1 MRPLRRGPQP
11 GSQRGSRVGVAG
23 RIYLTGLVCAALAA
37 VVGISIERAR
47 FGPNDQNEALA
58 RVERSVR
65 TEIDSVASAL
75 NGIASAVAREPALFD
90 TAAADPA
97 GSRPLLD
104 RADRALQG
112 RTAGVFAVT
121 AYRPS
126 GAWPLA
132 WSGVPS
138 EIGVDRIAGPETY
151 FVARG
156 PLGLRLI
163 YIKPVL
169 DPVSGHRVGVIA
181 AERLVSSSRGIR
193 TAAPEEG
200 VLSLPTLVPVTVR
213 PHDPGASVPGFVIQ
227 SPLGQPLLVARV
239 TPEAIQETRARWREN
254 ISAIVLGILALTLI
268 VALPPLL
275 RWRGAFPALNDH
287 LKAMGV
293 ILSLLAAARL
303 LLWLAPTERWTDQVF
318 RLTALGPGL
327 RILLR
332 TPIDFLLTLATI
344 AAVVVL
350 AFDLVER
357 LRRTIRHRL
366 PPPDSRSDWA
376 MFATT
381 QLGAGAAVALLL
393 VGYEVLLG
401 NAISATSV
409 DALHFSLHPLV
420 SARLAFAVG
429 LLMAQAVVFWA
440 GIVFVVL
447 MTLPWRAPRSGGI
460 ALAGFALQALP
471 VLAISIFP
479 RAIGAAPST
488 VPAMPTAFAGLACL
502 ALAWGM
508 VWVRPRYRHASQA
521 LRLFAGALVLLI
533 PAFVLY
539 PSVHHFAD
547 RGLRRL
553 VEEEYARQ
561 AKDQRPELQ
570 AKLRNVLQQ
579 IDALDIPN
587 LAAPAPAQAAAS
599 NIAFEMW
606 ANTNLAL
613 ERLASSLELY
623 DAEGRPAARFT
634 LNLPDYVSTAQRWR
648 EPSCDW
654 EIFEEASLFGSEE
667 RRLFHAGRGI
677 CDANSDTPTGGSIVV
692 TVMLDY
698 ETLPFITVRN
708 PYNELIRPA
717 DSLPP
722 EGSAGRTVQFVV
734 YGWGR
739 GSLYSSSA
747 RAFPLDD
754 TLLGLIAQSRRPFWT
769 TMSDGEREYST
780 YIQNDRVGIYVIGFP
795 VVTRVDH
802 LINLAEL
809 ATLIG
814 LTYVVLLA
822 LAWSVSALGGTTA
835 ASGRALLREVR
846 ASFYRKLFLAFLAA
860 SVLPVMVLALATRTF
875 FELQLESSVQSDAVR
890 TAAVAQRVIE
900 EYVALQELDAGGS
913 QPSDDIMVWLSRAID
928 QDVNIYRGPMLRA
941 TSERDLFDSGL
952 LPERTPSHVYRAIEI
967 ERLSSHVGQEVIG
980 SVPHVL
986 AAAPVRLE
994 EGRAILT
1001 VPLALRQQEVDRQID
1016 TLDRRVLLAAVLF
1029 ALLGAAIGYSMAER
1043 IGDPVNRLTR
1053 ATRRIARGDFSARVA
1068 ETSSDELRRLVA
1080 DFNRMAADLERQRNE
1095 LQRTHRLEAWAEMAR
1110 QVAHEIKN
1118 PLTPIQLSSEH
1129 LMRVNKDKGEPLTP
1143 VLEECVTSIL
1153 SQVKLLRQISAEFS
1167 SFASR
1172 PTPHPAP
1179 TSLAELIPPV
1189 VEPYI
1194 AGLAGHVRIDVD
1206 VPASLP
1212 LVVVDRLLLA
1222 RAITN
1227 MMENALHAMPGG
1239 GTLTIKAAA
1248 GPALSEVDGPSTVR
1262 LSVADTGSG
1271 MDPEALRRIFE
1282 PYFSTKAT
1290 GTGLGLT
1297 IAKRNV
1303 ELHGGRIQ
1311 AESTLGKGTT
1321 VTIELPV
1328 GEGSIDNRQTPNE

>member
-1 MRPLRRGPQP
+1 VSTSGVARPLR
-11 GSQRGSRVGVAG
+11 

-37 VVGISIERAR
+37 IAGISLERAR
-47 FGPNDQNEALA
+47 FGPNDQNEARA

-65 TEIDSVASAL
+65 AEIDAVAAAL
-75 NGIASAVAREPALFD
+75 DDIASSVAREPALFD

-97 GSRPLLD
+97 GARPLLD
-104 RADRALQG
+104 RADQALHG
-112 RTAGVFAVT
+112 REAGVFAVT

-138 EIGVDRIAGPETY
+138 EIGVERIAGPETF

-163 YIKPVL
+163 YIRPVL
-169 DPVSGHRVGVIA
+169 DPVSGNRVGVIA

-213 PHDPGASVPGFVIQ
+213 PHDPHASAAGFIVQ

-239 TPEAIQETRARWREN
+239 TTQAIQDTRQRWREN
-254 ISAIVLGILALTLI
+254 ISAIVLGMLALTVI
-268 VALPPLL
+268 VALPPLA
-275 RWRGAFPALNDH
+275 RWRHAFPRLTDH
-287 LKAMGV
+287 LKAIGV
-293 ILSLLAAARL
+293 ILALLAAARL
-303 LLWLAPTERWTDQVF
+303 LLWFAPTARWTDQVF
-318 RLTALGPGL
+318 RPTALGPAL
-327 RILLR
+327 RTLLR
-332 TPIDFLLTLATI
+332 TPIDFLLTMATI
-344 AAVVVL
+344 AALVVL

-366 PPPDSRSDWA
+366 PPPQTRHDWIV
-376 MFATT
+376 FATT
-381 QLGAGAAVALLL
+381 QLGAGAAVAFLL

-420 SARLAFAVG
+420 SARLAFALG
-429 LLMAQAVVFWA
+429 LLFAQAVVFWA
-440 GIVFVVL
+440 GIVIVV
-447 MTLPWRAPRSGGI
+447 MTTLAWRAPRGGGI
-460 ALAGFALQALP
+460 ALAAFALQALP

-508 VWVRPRYRHASQA
+508 AWVRPRYRHASQA

-533 PAFVLY
+533 PAYVLY

-553 VEEEYARQ
+553 IEEEYARQ

-570 AKLRNVLQQ
+570 GKLRNVLQQ
-579 IDALDIPN
+579 IDALDIPD
-587 LAAPAPAQAAAS
+587 LSAPARPQAAAS
-599 NIAFEMW
+599 NVAFEMW
-606 ANTNLAL
+606 ANTDLAT
-613 ERLASSLELY
+613 ERLASSLALY
-623 DAEGRPAARFT
+623 DATGKLAATFA
-634 LNLPDYVSTAQRWR
+634 LNLPDYVSTVWR

-692 TVMLDY
+692 NVMLDY
-698 ETLPFITVRN
+698 ETLPFITPRN

-717 DSLPP
+717 EAVPP
-722 EGSAGRTVQFVV
+722 EGSAGRSVQFVV

-739 GSLYSSSA
+739 GSLYSSSP

-754 TLLGLIAQSRRPFWT
+754 TLLGVIAQSRQPFWT
-769 TMSDGEREYST
+769 TMSDGERDYST
-780 YIQNDRVGIYVIGFP
+780 YIQNDRVGIYVIGYP
-795 VVTRVDH
+795 VMTRLDH

-809 ATLIG
+809 TTLVG
-814 LTYVVLLA
+814 LTYVLLLA
-822 LAWSVSALGGTTA
+822 LSWLISALGGTTA

-890 TAAVAQRVIE
+890 VAAVAQRVIE
-900 EYVALQELDAGGS
+900 EYVALQERDAGPS
-913 QPSDDIMVWLSRAID
+913 PSDDIMVWLSRAID
-928 QDVNIYRGPMLRA
+928 QDVNIYRGPTLRA

-952 LPERTPSHVYRAIEI
+952 LPERTPGHVYRAIEI

-980 SVPHVL
+980 AVPHVL

-1029 ALLGAAIGYSMAER
+1029 ALLGAAIGYYMAER

-1080 DFNRMAADLERQRNE
+1080 DFNQMAADLERQRNE

-1194 AGLAGHVRIDVD
+1194 TGLAGRVRIDVD

-1212 LVVVDRLLLA
+1212 MVLVDRVLLA

-1239 GTLTIKAAA
+1239 GTLTIKAEAA
-1248 GPALSEVDGPSTVR
+1248 PSKMR

-1271 MDPEALRRIFE
+1271 MDPEALQRIFE

-1303 ELHGGRIQ
+1303 ELHGGQIRV
-1311 AESTLGKGTT
+1311 ESSPGRGTT

-1328 GEGSIDNRQTPNE
+1328 RGNGNKRGKTQEE

>member
-1 MRPLRRGPQP
+1 MSTIAIARALR
-11 GSQRGSRVGVAG
+11 

-37 VVGISIERAR
+37 VIGISLERAR
-47 FGPNDQNEALA
+47 FGPSDENEALA
-58 RVERSVR
+58 RVERSAR
-65 TEIDSVASAL
+65 GEIDAVTSAL
-75 NGIASAVAREPALFD
+75 SEIAASLAREPALFD

-97 GSRPLLD
+97 GARPLLD
-104 RADRALQG
+104 RADQALQG

-126 GAWPLA
+126 GTPLA

-138 EIGVDRIAGPETY
+138 EITTERTAGPESF

-193 TAAPEEG
+193 TAAPAEG
-200 VLSLPTLVPVTVR
+200 PLSLPTLVPVTVR
-213 PHDPGASVPGFVIQ
+213 PYDGAPNTPGFVIH
-227 SPLGQPLLVARV
+227 SPLGQPLLIARV
-239 TPEAIQETRARWREN
+239 TPEAIRDTRARWRGT
-254 ISAIVLGILALTLI
+254 ISAVVLGILALT
-268 VALPPLL
+268 VMMAMPALL
-275 RWRGAFPALNDH
+275 RWRQSFPQLETH

-293 ILSLLAAARL
+293 IVALLVGARL
-303 LLWLAPTERWTDQVF
+303 LLWLAPTARWTDQVF
-318 RLTALGPGL
+318 RTTALGPGL
-327 RILLR
+327 RTLLR
-332 TPIDFLLTLATI
+332 TPVDCLLTMATF
-344 AAVVVL
+344 AAMVAL
-350 AFDLVER
+350 AFDLVDR
-357 LRRTIRHRL
+357 LRRTVRHRL
-366 PPPDSRSDWA
+366 PPPDHRRDWT
-376 MFATT
+376 MFAVT

-409 DALHFSLHPLV
+409 DALHFSLHPLA

-429 LLMAQAVVFWA
+429 LLLAESVVFWA
-440 GIVFVVL
+440 GIVIVVL
-447 MTLPWRAPRSGGI
+447 MTMPWRVPRSGGI
-460 ALAGFALQALP
+460 ALAAFSLQALP
-471 VLAISIFP
+471 VLIISIFP
-479 RAIGAAPST
+479 RVIGAAPST
-488 VPAMPTAFAGLACL
+488 VPATPTAFAGLACL

-508 VWVRPRYRHASQA
+508 VWARPRYRHASQA
-521 LRLFAGALVLLI
+521 LRLFAGALVLLV

-553 VEEEYARQ
+553 IEEEYARQ
-561 AKDQRPELQ
+561 AKDQRPELL
-570 AKLRNVLQQ
+570 AKLRTVLQQ
-579 IDALDIPN
+579 IDTLDIPDVV
-587 LAAPAPAQAAAS
+587 APPRALSTAPKP
-599 NIAFEMW
+599 AFEMW
-606 ANTNLAL
+606 ANTNLAT
-613 ERLASSLELY
+613 ERLSSSLELY
-623 DAEGRPAARFT
+623 TSDGAFVDRFA
-634 LNLPDYVSTAQRWR
+634 LNLPDYVSAATRWR

-677 CDANSDTPTGGSIVV
+677 CEGNSEVPNGGSIVV
-692 TVMLDY
+692 NVMLDY
-698 ETLPFITVRN
+698 EALPFITVRN
-708 PYNELIRPA
+708 PYNELIRPV
-717 DSLPP
+717 DTLPP
-722 EGSAGRTVQFVV
+722 EGAAGRSVQFVV

-739 GSLYSSSA
+739 GSLYSSNA

-754 TLLGLIAQSRRPFWT
+754 QLLGLIAQSRRPFWT
-769 TMSDGEREYST
+769 TMNDGERAYST

-795 VVTRVDH
+795 VVTRLDH

-809 ATLIG
+809 TTLVG
-814 LTYVVLLA
+814 LTYAVLLT
-822 LAWSVSALGGTTA
+822 LAWVIAALGGATA
-835 ASGRALLREVR
+835 SSGRALLREVR
-846 ASFYRKLFLAFLAA
+846 ASFYRKLFLAFLFA

-890 TAAVAQRVIE
+890 VAAVAQRVIE
-900 EYVALQELDAGGS
+900 QYVALQERQAG
-913 QPSDDIMVWLSRAID
+913 PSPNDDIMVWLKGAID
-928 QDVNIYRGPMLRA
+928 QDVNIYQGPSLQA

-952 LPERTPSHVYRAIEI
+952 LPERTPGHVYRAIDI
-967 ERLSSHVGQEVIG
+967 DRLSSHVGQEVIG
-980 SVPHVL
+980 SVPHML

-994 EGRAILT
+994 QGRAILT

-1029 ALLGAAIGYSMAER
+1029 ALLGAAIGYYMAER

-1080 DFNRMAADLERQRNE
+1080 DFNQMAADLERQRNE

-1179 TSLAELIPPV
+1179 TSLAELVPTV

-1194 AGLAGHVRIDVD
+1194 TGLAGRVAIDVD

-1212 LVVVDRLLLA
+1212 IVVVDRVLLA
-1222 RAITN
+1222 RALTN
-1227 MMENALHAMPGG
+1227 MIENALHAMPGG
-1239 GTLTIKAAA
+1239 GTLTIRGQA
-1248 GPALSEVDGPSTVR
+1248 GPKTVR
-1262 LSVADTGSG
+1262 LSVADTGTG
-1271 MDPEALRRIFE
+1271 MDPDALRRIFE

-1303 ELHGGRIQ
+1303 ELNGGQIHVQ
-1311 AESTLGKGTT
+1311 SSPGKGTT

-1328 GEGSIDNRQTPNE
+1328 GQP

>member
-1 MRPLRRGPQP
+1 MGAE
-11 GSQRGSRVGVAG
+11 RGSRVGVAG
-23 RIYLTGLVCAALAA
+23 RIYLSGLLCAALAA
-37 VVGISIERAR
+37 IAGISIERAR
-47 FGPNDQNEALA
+47 FGSDDPADARA
-58 RVERSVR
+58 RVERSAAA
-65 TEIDSVASAL
+65 EIQAVAAALNDIALSVA
-75 NGIASAVAREPALFD
+75 RQPALFD
-90 TAAADPA
+90 AAAVDPA
-97 GSRPLLD
+97 GARPLFD
-104 RADRALQG
+104 RADQALVG

-126 GAWPLA
+126 GTPLA

-138 EIGVDRIAGPETY
+138 ELEPHRIAGPETY
-151 FVARG
+151 FVAHG

-163 YIKPVL
+163 YIRPVL
-169 DPVSGHRVGVIA
+169 DPVTGHRMGVIA
-181 AERLVSSSRGIR
+181 AERLVSAARGIR

-200 VLSLPTLVPVTVR
+200 VLSLPTLAPVAVR
-213 PHDPGASVPGFVIQ
+213 PHDPRASASGFVIQ

-239 TPEAIQETRARWREN
+239 TAEAIEDTRARWRGN
-254 ISAIVLGILALTLI
+254 ISAIVLGILSLTLI
-268 VALPPLL
+268 VSLPPLL
-275 RWRGAFPALNDH
+275 RQRETFPKLKDH
-287 LKAMGV
+287 LKAIGV
-293 ILSLLAAARL
+293 ILAILAAVRL
-303 LLWLAPTERWTDQVF
+303 MLWFAPTGRWTDQVF
-318 RLTALGPGL
+318 RLTTLGPGL
-327 RILLR
+327 RTLLR
-332 TPIDFLLTLATI
+332 TPVDFLLTMATI

-357 LRRTIRHRL
+357 LRRRVRHRR
-366 PPPDSRSDWA
+366 PPPDTRTEWA
-376 MFATT
+376 VFGIT
-381 QLGAGAAVALLL
+381 QLGAGTAVALLL

-420 SARLAFAVG
+420 SARLAFALG
-429 LLMAQAVVFWA
+429 LLFAQAVVFWS
-440 GIVFVVL
+440 GIVIVVL
-447 MTLPWRAPRSGGI
+447 MTLPWRAPRNGGV

-471 VLAISIFP
+471 VLAISLFP

-508 VWVRPRYRHASQA
+508 NWVRPRYRHASQA

-533 PAFVLY
+533 PAYVLY

-553 VEEEYARQ
+553 IEEEYARQ

-570 AKLRNVLQQ
+570 AKLRTVLQQ
-579 IDALDIPN
+579 IDALEIPD
-587 LAAPAPAQAAAS
+587 LSAPTAAQREPS
-599 NIAFEMW
+599 SIAFEMW
-606 ANTNLAL
+606 ANTNLAT

-623 DAEGRPAARFT
+623 DAQGRLGGRRFA
-634 LNLPDYVSTAQRWR
+634 LNLPDYVSTEQTWQ

-677 CDANSDTPTGGSIVV
+677 CEPGSDTPTGGSIVV
-692 TVMLDY
+692 NVMLDY
-698 ETLPFITVRN
+698 ETLPFITARN

-722 EGSAGRTVQFVV
+722 EGSAGRSVQFVV

-739 GSLYSSSA
+739 GSVYSSNT

-754 TLLGLIAQSRRPFWT
+754 TLLDVIAQSRRPFWT
-769 TMSDGEREYST
+769 TMDDGERRYSA
-780 YIQNDRVGIYVIGFP
+780 YIQNDRVGIYVIGYP
-795 VVTRVDH
+795 VVTRLDH

-809 ATLIG
+809 ATLVG
-814 LTYVVLLA
+814 LTYVLVLA

-860 SVLPVMVLALATRTF
+860 AVLPVMVLALATRTF

-890 TAAVAQRVIE
+890 VAAVAQRVIE
-900 EYVALQELDAGGS
+900 EYVALQERSATAS
-913 QPSDDIMVWLSRAID
+913 PSDDIMVWLSRAID
-928 QDVNIYRGPMLRA
+928 QDVNIYEGATLLA
-941 TSERDLFDSGL
+941 TSERDLFDSGV
-952 LPERTPSHVYRAIEI
+952 LPERTPGHVYRAIVI
-967 ERLSSHVGQEVIG
+967 ERLPSHVGQEVIG
-980 SVPHVL
+980 AVPHVL

-1080 DFNRMAADLERQRNE
+1080 DFNHMAGDLERQRNE

-1129 LMRVNKDKGEPLTP
+1129 LMRVHKDKGAPLSP

-1179 TSLAELIPPV
+1179 TSLAELVPGV

-1194 AGLAGHVRIDVD
+1194 TGLTGRVRIDVE

-1212 LVVVDRLLLA
+1212 MVVVDRALLA

-1239 GTLTIKAAA
+1239 GTLTIKADA
-1248 GPALSEVDGPSTVR
+1248 GRVLSDGDVRSTVR

-1303 ELHGGRIQ
+1303 ELHGGKIYV
-1311 AESTLGKGTT
+1311 ASSLGKGTT
-1321 VTIELPV
+1321 VTIELPID
-1328 GEGSIDNRQTPNE
+1328 EGSNENRKTQNE

>member
-1 MRPLRRGPQP
+1 M
-11 GSQRGSRVGVAG
+11 SES
-23 RIYLTGLVCAALAA
+23 
-37 VVGISIERAR
+37 EM
-47 FGPNDQNEALA
+47 ND
-58 RVERSVR
+58 
-65 TEIDSVASAL
+65 
-75 NGIASAVAREPALFD
+75 AVAPD
-90 TAAADPA
+90 PQTDPAAAEAELLIGDLDTLQ
-97 GSRPLLD
+97 SERDDLLD
-104 RADRALQG
+104 TTRRLQAD
-112 RTAGVFAVT
+112 FEN
-121 AYRPS
+121 YRKR
-126 GAWPLA
+126 
-132 WSGVPS
+132 V
-138 EIGVDRIAGPETY
+138 
-151 FVARG
+151 
-156 PLGLRLI
+156 LR
-163 YIKPVL
+163 
-169 DPVSGHRVGVIA
+169 
-181 AERLVSSSRGIR
+181 E
-193 TAAPEEG
+193 
-200 VLSLPTLVPVTVR
+200 
-213 PHDPGASVPGFVIQ
+213 Q
-227 SPLGQPLLVARV
+227 
-239 TPEAIQETRARWREN
+239 TRARWRGN
-254 ISAIVLGILALTLI
+254 ISAVVLGILALTLI

-275 RWRGAFPALNDH
+275 RWREAFPKLSDH
-287 LKAMGV
+287 LKAIGV
-293 ILSLLAAARL
+293 ILALLAAARL
-303 LLWLAPTERWTDQVF
+303 LLWFAPTGRWTDQVF
-318 RLTALGPGL
+318 RLTALGPAL
-327 RILLR
+327 RALLR
-332 TPIDFLLTLATI
+332 TPIDFLLTMATI

-357 LRRTIRHRL
+357 MRRTIRHRF
-366 PPPDSRSDWA
+366 PPPETRSDWVI
-376 MFATT
+376 FAIT
-381 QLGAGAAVALLL
+381 QLVAGGVVALLL
-393 VGYEVLLG
+393 VSYEELLG

-420 SARLAFAVG
+420 SARLAFALG
-429 LLMAQAVVFWA
+429 LLFAQAVVFWS
-440 GIVFVVL
+440 GVLIVTT
-447 MTLPWRAPRSGGI
+447 MTLPWRAPRSGGV
-460 ALAGFALQALP
+460 ALGASVLQALP

-479 RAIGAAPST
+479 RVIGAAPST
-488 VPAMPTAFAGLACL
+488 VPAIPTAFAGLACL

-521 LRLFAGALVLLI
+521 LRVFAGALVLLI
-533 PAFVLY
+533 PAYVLY

-553 VEEEYARQ
+553 IEEEYARQ

-570 AKLRNVLQQ
+570 AKLRSVLQQ

-587 LAAPAPAQAAAS
+587 LSAPARTQPTSS

-606 ANTNLAL
+606 ANTNLAT
-613 ERLASSLELY
+613 ERLASSLEVY
-623 DAEGRPAARFT
+623 DAQGRPVARFA

-692 TVMLDY
+692 NVMLDY
-698 ETLPFITVRN
+698 ETLPFITARN

-722 EGSAGRTVQFVV
+722 EGSAGRSVQFVA

-739 GSLYSSSA
+739 GSHYSSST

-754 TLLGLIAQSRRPFWT
+754 TLLGVIAQSRRPFWT
-769 TMSDGEREYST
+769 TMSDGERDYST
-780 YIQNDRVGIYVIGFP
+780 YIQNDRAGIYVIGFP
-795 VVTRVDH
+795 VVTRLDH

-809 ATLIG
+809 TTLVG
-814 LTYVVLLA
+814 LTYVLFLA
-822 LAWSVSALGGTTA
+822 LSWSVSALGGTTA

-860 SVLPVMVLALATRTF
+860 SVLPVMVLAVATRTF

-890 TAAVAQRVIE
+890 VAAVAQRVIE
-900 EYVALQELDAGGS
+900 EYVALQERDAAAA
-913 QPSDDIMVWLSRAID
+913 PSDDIMVWLSSAID
-928 QDVNIYRGPMLRA
+928 QDVNIYRGPTLLA

-952 LPERTPSHVYRAIEI
+952 LPERTPGHVYRAIEI
-967 ERLSSHVGQEVIG
+967 DRLSSHVGQEVIG
-980 SVPHVL
+980 AVPHML

-1129 LMRVNKDKGEPLTP
+1129 LVRVNKDKGEPLSP

-1179 TSLAELIPPV
+1179 TSLAELIPSV

-1194 AGLAGHVRIDVD
+1194 TGLTGRVKIDVD
-1206 VPASLP
+1206 VPVSLP
-1212 LVVVDRLLLA
+1212 MVLVDRVLLA

-1239 GTLTIKAAA
+1239 GTLTIRAAA
-1248 GPALSEVDGPSTVR
+1248 GPLTIR

-1303 ELHGGRIQ
+1303 ELHGGQIHV
-1311 AESTLGKGTT
+1311 ESSPGKGTT
-1321 VTIELPV
+1321 VTIELPIG
-1328 GEGSIDNRQTPNE
+1328 GERGEARKPQNQ

>member
-1 MRPLRRGPQP
+1 VSTPVVVRPLRR
-11 GSQRGSRVGVAG
+11 
-23 RIYLTGLVCAALAA
+23 IYLGGLLCAALAA
-37 VVGISIERAR
+37 VAGISIERAR
-47 FGPNDQNEALA
+47 FGPNDANEALA
-58 RVERSVR
+58 RVERSAA
-65 TEIDSVASAL
+65 TEINGVTAALNDIASSVARA
-75 NGIASAVAREPALFD
+75 PALFD

-97 GSRPLLD
+97 GARDLLD
-104 RADRALQG
+104 RADQALVG

-126 GAWPLA
+126 GTPLA

-138 EIGVDRIAGPETY
+138 EIDDQRIAGSETY

-163 YIKPVL
+163 YVKPVL
-169 DPVSGHRVGVIA
+169 DPVSGHRIGVVT
-181 AERLVSSSRGIR
+181 AERLVSSSPRIR

-213 PHDPGASVPGFVIQ
+213 PHDPRDREPGFIIQ
-227 SPLGQPLLVARV
+227 SPLGQPLLFARV
-239 TPEAIQETRARWREN
+239 TPEEIQDTRERWRAN
-254 ISAIVLGILALTLI
+254 ITAVVLAILALTLI
-268 VALPPLL
+268 VSLPPLL
-275 RWRGAFPALNDH
+275 RWREAYPKLKDH
-287 LKAMGV
+287 LKLVGIILAM
-293 ILSLLAAARL
+293 LAVARL
-303 LLWLAPTERWTDQVF
+303 LLWFAPTARWTDQVF
-318 RLTALGPGL
+318 RLTTLGPGL
-327 RILLR
+327 RTLLR
-332 TPIDFLLTLATI
+332 TPIDFLLTMATI

-350 AFDLVER
+350 TFDLVER
-357 LRRTIRHRL
+357 LRHTMRHRL
-366 PPPDSRSDWA
+366 PPPDTRSEWSV
-376 MFATT
+376 FAAS
-381 QLGAGAAVALLL
+381 QLGAGAAVSLLL

-420 SARLAFAVG
+420 SARLAFALG
-429 LLMAQAVVFWA
+429 LLLAQAVVFWA
-440 GIVFVVL
+440 GVAIVVL
-447 MTLPWRAPRSGGI
+447 MTQPWRVSRNGGV

-488 VPAMPTAFAGLACL
+488 VPPLPTAFAGLACL

-508 VWVRPRYRHASQA
+508 LWVRPRYRHASQA

-533 PAFVLY
+533 PAYVLY

-553 VEEEYARQ
+553 IEEEYARQ

-579 IDALDIPN
+579 IDAIEIPN
-587 LAAPAPAQAAAS
+587 LSSPSLAREEPS
-599 NIAFEMW
+599 RIAFETW
-606 ANTNLAL
+606 RKTNLAT

-623 DAEGRPAARFT
+623 DAKGQLGGRRFA
-634 LNLPDYVSTAQRWR
+634 LNLPDYVSTAQTWR

-677 CDANSDTPTGGSIVV
+677 CEPGSDTPTGGSIVV
-692 TVMLDY
+692 NVMLDY
-698 ETLPFITVRN
+698 ETLPFITARN

-717 DSLPP
+717 DSLPT
-722 EGSAGRTVQFVV
+722 EGSAGRSVQFVV

-739 GSLYSSSA
+739 GSLFSSNN

-754 TLLGLIAQSRRPFWT
+754 TLLGVIAQSRRPFWT
-769 TMSDGEREYST
+769 TMNDGEREYST
-780 YIQNDRVGIYVIGFP
+780 YIQNDRVGIYAIGFP
-795 VVTRVDH
+795 VVTRLDH

-809 ATLIG
+809 ATLVG
-814 LTYVVLLA
+814 LTYVALLA
-822 LAWSVSALGGTTA
+822 LAWSVSGLGGTTA
-835 ASGRALLREVR
+835 TSGRALLREVR

-890 TAAVAQRVIE
+890 VAAVAQRVIE
-900 EYVALQELDAGGS
+900 EYVALQEREANGS
-913 QPSDDIMVWLSRAID
+913 PSDDIMVWLSRAID
-928 QDVNIYRGPMLRA
+928 QDVNIYRGPTLLA
-941 TSERDLFDSGL
+941 TSERDLFDSGV
-952 LPERTPSHVYRAIEI
+952 LPERTPGHVYRAIEI

-994 EGRAILT
+994 DGRAILT

-1029 ALLGAAIGYSMAER
+1029 ALMGAAIGYSMAER

-1068 ETSSDELRRLVA
+1068 ETSSDELRKLVA
-1080 DFNRMAADLERQRNE
+1080 DFNHMAADLERQRNE

-1129 LMRVNKDKGEPLTP
+1129 LMRVHKDKGAPLSP

-1179 TSLAELIPPV
+1179 TSLAELIPTV

-1194 AGLAGHVRIDVD
+1194 TGLAGRVRIDVD
-1206 VPASLP
+1206 VPAALP
-1212 LVVVDRLLLA
+1212 LVVVDRTLLA

-1239 GTLTIKAAA
+1239 GTLTIKADAA
-1248 GPALSEVDGPSTVR
+1248 DSIMR

-1303 ELHGGRIQ
+1303 ELHGGRIRVD
-1311 AESTLGKGTT
+1311 SSLGKGTT

-1328 GEGSIDNRQTPNE
+1328 GDDRNEERKT

>member
-1 MRPLRRGPQP
+1 MSRVPVSRPLRR
-11 GSQRGSRVGVAG
+11 
-23 RIYLTGLVCAALAA
+23 IYLIGLVCAAIAA
-37 VVGISIERAR
+37 ATGIALERNR
-47 FGPNDQNEALA
+47 FGPNQNEALV

-65 TEIDSVASAL
+65 AEIDTVASAL
-75 NGIASAVAREPALFD
+75 NDIATSVAREPAHFD
-90 TAAADPA
+90 TAAVDPA
-97 GSRPLLD
+97 GARPLLD
-104 RADRALQG
+104 RADQALQG

-126 GAWPLA
+126 GAWPLV

-138 EIGVDRIAGPETY
+138 EIGVERIGGPEAF

-181 AERLVSSSRGIR
+181 AERLLSSSRGIR
-193 TAAPEEG
+193 TVAPEEG
-200 VLSLPTLVPVTVR
+200 LLSLPTLVPATVR
-213 PHDPGASVPGFVIQ
+213 PYDPQGNAPGFVIQ

-239 TPEAIQETRARWREN
+239 TPAAIDQTRARWRGN

-268 VALPPLL
+268 VAMPPLL
-275 RWRGAFPALNDH
+275 RWRESFLKLTDH
-287 LKAMGV
+287 LKAVGV
-293 ILSLLAAARL
+293 ILAMLAAARL
-303 LLWLAPTERWTDQVF
+303 LLWFAPTERWTDQVF
-318 RLTALGPGL
+318 RTAALGPGL
-327 RILLR
+327 RTLLR
-332 TPIDFLLTLATI
+332 TPMDFLLTLAVI
-344 AAVVVL
+344 ATVIVL
-350 AFDLVER
+350 TFDLVER

-366 PPPDSRSDWA
+366 PPPDGRHDWTL
-376 MFATT
+376 FAAAHV
-381 QLGAGAAVALLL
+381 GAGAAVALLL

-429 LLMAQAVVFWA
+429 LLLAQAVVFWS
-440 GIVFVVL
+440 GIVIVTL
-447 MTLPWRAPRSGGI
+447 MTLPWRVPRSGGV
-460 ALAGFALQALP
+460 ALAGFALQAAP

-479 RAIGAAPST
+479 RVIGAAPST

-508 VWVRPRYRHASQA
+508 VWARPLYRHASQA
-521 LRLFAGALVLLI
+521 LRLFIGALVLLI

-553 VEEEYARQ
+553 IEEEFARQ
-561 AKDQRPELQ
+561 AKNQRPELQ
-570 AKLRNVLQQ
+570 AKLRSVLQQ
-579 IDALDIPN
+579 IDAFDIPN
-587 LAAPAPAQAAAS
+587 LAASRTPGGAA
-599 NIAFEMW
+599 NIAFDMW
-606 ANTNLAL
+606 ANTNLAT

-623 DAEGRPAARFT
+623 DADGKPFPGSRFQ
-634 LNLPDYVSTAQRWR
+634 LNLPNFVSTTEGWR

-677 CDANSDTPTGGSIVV
+677 CEPGSDTPSGGSIVV
-692 TVMLDY
+692 NVMLDY
-698 ETLPFITVRN
+698 ETLPFITARN
-708 PYNELIRPA
+708 PYNELIRPG

-722 EGSAGRTVQFVV
+722 EGSAGRSVQFAV

-739 GSLYSSSA
+739 GSLYSSNA

-754 TLLGLIAQSRRPFWT
+754 SLLHLIAQSRRPFWT
-769 TMSDGEREYST
+769 TMSDGERQYST

-795 VVTRVDH
+795 VVTRTDH

-809 ATLIG
+809 ATLVG

-875 FELQLESSVQSDAVR
+875 FELQLESSVQSDAIR
-890 TAAVAQRVIE
+890 IAAVAQRVIE
-900 EYVALQELDAGGS
+900 EYVALQERDTGTS

-928 QDVNIYRGPMLRA
+928 QDVNIYQGPTLRA
-941 TSERDLFDSGL
+941 TSERDLFDSRV
-952 LPERTPSHVYRAIEI
+952 LPERTPGHVYRAIEI
-967 ERLSSHVGQEVIG
+967 DRLSSHVGQEIIG

-1001 VPLALRQQEVDRQID
+1001 VPLALRQQEVDREID

-1179 TSLAELIPPV
+1179 ASLAELIPSV

-1194 AGLAGHVRIDVD
+1194 TGLAGRVAIEVA

-1212 LVVVDRLLLA
+1212 VVVIDRVLLA
-1222 RAITN
+1222 RALTN
-1227 MMENALHAMPGG
+1227 MIENALHAMPGG
-1239 GTLTIKAAA
+1239 GTLTIRAHQA
-1248 GPALSEVDGPSTVR
+1248 GPATIR
-1262 LSVADTGSG
+1262 LSVADTGTG
-1271 MDPEALRRIFE
+1271 MDAEALRRIFE

-1303 ELHGGRIQ
+1303 ELNGGQIYVQ
-1311 AESTLGKGTT
+1311 SAPGKGTT

-1328 GEGSIDNRQTPNE
+1328 GEGSNEKGEPKNE

>member
-1 MRPLRRGPQP
+1 VTSDAASLR
-11 GSQRGSRVGVAG
+11 
-23 RIYLTGLVCAALAA
+23 RIYLTGLVCAVVAA
-37 VVGISIERAR
+37 MAGIAIERAR
-47 FGPNDQNEALA
+47 FGPSDEEARA

-65 TEIDSVASAL
+65 TEIDSVARAL
-75 NGIASAVAREPALFD
+75 NDIATTVAREPALFD

-97 GSRPLLD
+97 GARPLLD
-104 RADRALQG
+104 RADLALRS

-126 GAWPLA
+126 GAYPLA

-138 EIGVDRIAGPETY
+138 EIDIDRIGGPETY

-156 PLGLRLI
+156 PLGLRVI
-163 YIKPVL
+163 YIKPVP
-169 DPVSGHRVGVIA
+169 DPVTGHRVGVIA
-181 AERLVSSSRGIR
+181 AERLVSSSHGVR
-193 TAAPEEG
+193 TAASDEG

-213 PHDPGASVPGFVIQ
+213 PYDGTAPAGGFVIQ
-227 SPLGQPLLVARV
+227 SLLGQPLLVA
-239 TPEAIQETRARWREN
+239 TATTEAIRSTRTRWRAN
-254 ISAIVLGILALTLI
+254 ISAVVLAVLALTLL
-268 VALPPLL
+268 VSLPPLL
-275 RWRGAFPALNDH
+275 RRRESCSRMRTRLEAVGIIIAL
-287 LKAMGV
+287 LV
-293 ILSLLAAARL
+293 AARL
-303 LLWLAPTERWTDQVF
+303 LLWFAPTAWWTDQIF
-318 RLTALGPGL
+318 HTAALGPGL
-327 RILLR
+327 RVLLR
-332 TPIDFLLTLATI
+332 TPVDFLLTISVI
-344 AAVVVL
+344 AAMVAL
-350 AFDLVER
+350 AFDIVER
-357 LRRTIRHRL
+357 LRHTIRRRL
-366 PPPDSRSDWA
+366 APPESRREWA
-376 MFATT
+376 HFAGT
-381 QLGAGAAVALLL
+381 QLAAGCVVALLL

-401 NAISATSV
+401 NAIPATSV
-409 DALHFSLHPLV
+409 DALHFSLHPLIL
-420 SARLAFAVG
+420 ARLAFAIG
-429 LLMAQAVVFWA
+429 LVLAQATVFWTA
-440 GIVFVVL
+440 VLVVVL
-447 MTLPWRAPRSGGI
+447 LTLAWRISRGGGI

-471 VLAISIFP
+471 VLVIAIFP
-479 RAIGAAPST
+479 RIIGAAPST
-488 VPAMPTAFAGLACL
+488 VPALPTAFAGLTSL
-502 ALAWGM
+502 ALAWCM
-508 VWVRPRYRHASQA
+508 LWVRPRYRHASQA
-521 LRLFAGALVLLI
+521 LRLFAGALVLLV

-553 VEEEYARQ
+553 IEEEYARQ
-561 AKDQRPELQ
+561 AIDQRTELQ
-570 AKLRNVLQQ
+570 GKLRVVLQQ
-579 IDALDIPN
+579 IDALDIPVSA
-587 LAAPAPAQAAAS
+587 LARQPQVAAS
-599 NIAFEMW
+599 NVAFELW
-606 ANTNLAL
+606 RQTNLAT

-623 DAEGRPAARFT
+623 NADGRLATRFA
-634 LNLPDYVSTAQRWR
+634 LNLPDYVSTSQRWR

-667 RRLFHAGRGI
+667 RRLLHAGRGI
-677 CDANSDTPTGGSIVV
+677 CESASDEPSGGSIVV
-692 TVMLDY
+692 NVMLDY
-698 ETLPFITVRN
+698 ETLPFITARN

-717 DSLPP
+717 DALPA
-722 EGSAGRTVQFVV
+722 EGSVGRSVQFVV

-739 GSLYSSSA
+739 GALYSSSP
-747 RAFPLDD
+747 RAWPLDE
-754 TLLGLIAQSRRPFWT
+754 TLLGVIAQSRRPFWT

-795 VVTRVDH
+795 VITRIDH

-809 ATLIG
+809 TTLVG
-814 LTYVVLLA
+814 LGYAALLI
-822 LAWSVSALGGTTA
+822 LAWLVAAMGGTTA

-860 SVLPVMVLALATRTF
+860 AVLPVMVLALATRTF
-875 FELQLESSVQSDAVR
+875 FELQLASSVESDAVR
-890 TAAVAQRVIE
+890 VAAVAQRVIE
-900 EYVALQELDAGGS
+900 EYVALQQADAGAS
-913 QPSDDIMVWLSRAID
+913 PSDDIMVWLSSAVA
-928 QDVNIYRGPMLRA
+928 QDVNIYRGPTLIA
-941 TSERDLFDSGL
+941 TSERDLFTSGL
-952 LPERTPSHVYRAIEI
+952 LPERTPGHVYRAIEI
-967 ERLSSHVGQEVIG
+967 DRLSSHVGQEVIG

-986 AAAPVRLE
+986 AATPVRLE

-1029 ALLGAAIGYSMAER
+1029 ALLGAAIGYYMAER

-1053 ATRRIARGDFSARVA
+1053 ATRRIARGDFGARVT

-1080 DFNRMAADLERQRNE
+1080 DFNQMAADLERQRNE

-1129 LMRVNKDKGEPLTP
+1129 LVRVNKDKGEPLTP
-1143 VLEECVTSIL
+1143 VLEECVASIL

-1179 TSLAELIPPV
+1179 TSLAELIPSV

-1194 AGLAGHVRIDVD
+1194 TGLAGRVGVNVD

-1212 LVVVDRLLLA
+1212 TVVVDRVLLA

-1227 MMENALHAMPGG
+1227 MIENALHAMPGS
-1239 GTLTIKAAA
+1239 GTLTIAAAAA
-1248 GPALSEVDGPSTVR
+1248 GSRIR
-1262 LSVADTGSG
+1262 LSVADTGTG
-1271 MDPEALRRIFE
+1271 MDREALRRIFE

-1303 ELHGGRIQ
+1303 ELNGGRIFV
-1311 AESTLGKGTT
+1311 ESALGRGTN

-1328 GEGSIDNRQTPNE
+1328 GEDSNEEGRTKKE

>member
-1 MRPLRRGPQP
+1 
-11 GSQRGSRVGVAG
+11 
-23 RIYLTGLVCAALAA
+23 LTGLVCAALAA
-37 VVGISIERAR
+37 TIGISLERAR
-47 FGPNDQNEALA
+47 FGPNDDNQALA

-65 TEIDSVASAL
+65 GEIDAVTSAL
-75 NGIASAVAREPALFD
+75 KDIAASVAREPALFD

-97 GSRPLLD
+97 GARSLLD
-104 RADRALQG
+104 RADQALQG
-112 RTAGVFAVT
+112 RAAGVFAVT

-126 GAWPLA
+126 GTPLA

-138 EIGVDRIAGPETY
+138 EITVERTAGPEAF

-193 TAAPEEG
+193 TAAPAEG
-200 VLSLPTLVPVTVR
+200 VLSLPTQVPVTVR
-213 PHDPGASVPGFVIQ
+213 PHDSSLDGAQDKESGASAFVVQ
-227 SPLGQPLLVARV
+227 SPLGQPILVARV
-239 TPEAIQETRARWREN
+239 TPEAIRDTRARWRSN
-254 ISAIVLGILALTLI
+254 ISAVVLSILALTI
-268 VALPPLL
+268 VIAMPPLL
-275 RWRGAFPALNDH
+275 RWRHSFPKLDAHLRAIGIIIAL
-287 LKAMGV
+287 LVG
-293 ILSLLAAARL
+293 ARL
-303 LLWLAPTERWTDQVF
+303 LLWFAPTARWTDQVF
-318 RLTALGPGL
+318 RPAALGPGL
-327 RILLR
+327 RLLLR
-332 TPIDFLLTLATI
+332 TPVDFLLTMAT
-344 AAVVVL
+344 AAAMVAL
-350 AFDLVER
+350 AFDLIDR

-366 PPPDSRSDWA
+366 PPPENRHDWSI
-376 MFATT
+376 FAATH
-381 QLGAGAAVALLL
+381 LGAGTAAALVL

-409 DALHFSLHPLV
+409 DALHFSLHPLA
-420 SARLAFAVG
+420 SARLMFALG
-429 LLMAQAVVFWA
+429 LLLSQSVVFWA
-440 GIVFVVL
+440 GLSVVIL
-447 MTLPWRAPRSGGI
+447 MTLQWRTPRTSGV
-460 ALAGFALQALP
+460 AAAGFALQAIP
-471 VLAISIFP
+471 VLIISIFP
-479 RAIGAAPST
+479 RVIGAAPST
-488 VPAMPTAFAGLACL
+488 VPATPTAFAGLACL

-553 VEEEYARQ
+553 IEEEYARQ
-561 AKDQRPELQ
+561 AKDQRSELQ
-570 AKLRNVLQQ
+570 AKLRTVLQQ
-579 IDALDIPN
+579 IDALEIPK
-587 LAAPAPAQAAAS
+587 LSMPVRAQPTAPNP
-599 NIAFEMW
+599 AFEMW
-606 ANTNLAL
+606 AQTNLAT

-623 DAEGRPAARFT
+623 DAQGRLDGRRFA
-634 LNLPDYVSTAQRWR
+634 LNLPEFVSTTQEWR

-654 EIFEEASLFGSEE
+654 EIFEESSLFGSEE
-667 RRLFHAGRGI
+667 RRMFHAGRGI
-677 CDANSDTPTGGSIVV
+677 CDGNADVPTGGSIVV
-692 TVMLDY
+692 NVMLDY

-722 EGSAGRTVQFVV
+722 EGSAGQSVQFVA

-739 GSLYSSSA
+739 GSLYSSSS

-754 TLLGLIAQSRRPFWT
+754 ALLGVIAQSRRPFWT
-769 TMSDGEREYST
+769 TMSDGERAYST
-780 YIQNDRVGIYVIGFP
+780 YIQNDRAGIYVIGFP
-795 VVTRVDH
+795 VVTRLDH

-809 ATLIG
+809 TTLVG
-814 LTYVVLLA
+814 LTYIVLLT
-822 LAWSVSALGGTTA
+822 LAWLVSALGGTTA
-835 ASGRALLREVR
+835 SSGRALLREVR

-890 TAAVAQRVIE
+890 VAAVAQRVIE
-900 EYVALQELDAGGS
+900 EYVALQEREAGPS
-913 QPSDDIMVWLSRAID
+913 PSDDIMVWLSRAID
-928 QDVNIYRGPMLRA
+928 QDVNIYQGPSLQA

-952 LPERTPSHVYRAIEI
+952 LPERTPGHVYRAIEI
-967 ERLSSHVGQEVIG
+967 DRLSSHVGQEVIG
-980 SVPHVL
+980 SVPHML

-994 EGRAILT
+994 QGRAILT
-1001 VPLALRQQEVDRQID
+1001 VPLALRQQEVDHQID

-1029 ALLGAAIGYSMAER
+1029 ALLGAAIGYYMAER
-1043 IGDPVNRLTR
+1043 IGDQVNRLTR
-1053 ATRRIARGDFSARVA
+1053 ATRRIARGDFSARVV

-1080 DFNRMAADLERQRNE
+1080 DFNQMAADLERQRNE

-1179 TSLAELIPPV
+1179 TSLAELIPTV

-1194 AGLAGHVRIDVD
+1194 TGLAGRVTVHVD
-1206 VPASLP
+1206 VPSSLP
-1212 LVVVDRLLLA
+1212 VVIVDRVLLA
-1222 RAITN
+1222 RALTN

-1239 GTLTIKAAA
+1239 GTLTIRGQA
-1248 GPALSEVDGPSTVR
+1248 GPNSVR
-1262 LSVADTGSG
+1262 LSVADTGTG

-1303 ELHGGRIQ
+1303 ELNGGQIHVQ
-1311 AESTLGKGTT
+1311 SSPGKGTT

-1328 GEGSIDNRQTPNE
+1328 GQS

>member
-1 MRPLRRGPQP
+1 VSPPAVARPLR
-11 GSQRGSRVGVAG
+11 

-37 VVGISIERAR
+37 VAGISIERAR
-47 FGPNDQNEALA
+47 FGPNNQNEALA

-65 TEIDSVASAL
+65 AEIDTVASAL
-75 NGIASAVAREPALFD
+75 GDIAATVAREPALFD

-97 GSRPLLD
+97 GARPLLD
-104 RADRALQG
+104 RADQALQG

-126 GAWPLA
+126 GAPLA

-138 EIGVDRIAGPETY
+138 EISGERIAGPETF

-163 YIKPVL
+163 YMKPVL
-169 DPVSGHRVGVIA
+169 DPVSGHRVGIIA

-200 VLSLPTLVPVTVR
+200 VLSLPTLVPVNVR
-213 PHDPGASVPGFVIQ
+213 PYDQRTGATGFVIQ
-227 SPLGQPLLVARV
+227 SPLGQPLLVSRV
-239 TPEAIQETRARWREN
+239 APDAIQETRTRWRGN
-254 ISAIVLGILALTLI
+254 ISAAVLAILALTLI
-268 VALPPLL
+268 VAMPPLL
-275 RWRGAFPALNDH
+275 RWRESFLKLRQHLN
-287 LKAMGV
+287 AIGV
-293 ILSLLAAARL
+293 ILVLLITARL
-303 LLWLAPTERWTDQVF
+303 LVWFAPTSRWTDQVF
-318 RLTALGPGL
+318 RTAALGPGL
-327 RILLR
+327 RTLLR
-332 TPIDFLLTLATI
+332 TPVDFLLTMATLAAI
-344 AAVVVL
+344 VVL

-357 LRRTIRHRL
+357 LRHTMRHRR
-366 PPPDSRSDWA
+366 PPPDSRTDWI
-376 MFATT
+376 MFAAT
-381 QLGAGAAVALLL
+381 QLGAGAAVALVL

-420 SARLAFAVG
+420 SARLAFSLG
-429 LLMAQAVVFWA
+429 LILAEAVVFWA
-440 GIVFVVL
+440 GIVIVVL
-447 MTLPWRAPRSGGI
+447 MTLPWRTPRSGGI
-460 ALAGFALQALP
+460 ALAAFALQAVP
-471 VLAISIFP
+471 VLVISIFP
-479 RAIGAAPST
+479 RIIGAAPST
-488 VPAMPTAFAGLACL
+488 VPALPTAFAGLACL
-502 ALAWGM
+502 TLAWGM
-508 VWVRPRYRHASQA
+508 VWARPRYRHASQA
-521 LRLFAGALVLLI
+521 LRVFIGALMLLI

-553 VEEEYARQ
+553 IEEEYARQ

-570 AKLRNVLQQ
+570 AKLRTVLQQ

-587 LAAPAPAQAAAS
+587 LTAPITTTRTAAS
-599 NIAFEMW
+599 NIAFAMW
-606 ANTNLAL
+606 ARTNLAT
-613 ERLASSLELY
+613 ERIASSLELY
-623 DAEGRPAARFT
+623 NADGRPAARFA
-634 LNLPDYVSTAQRWR
+634 LNLPDYVSTQSWQ

-677 CDANSDTPTGGSIVV
+677 CEGNSDAPTGGSIVV
-692 TVMLDY
+692 NVMLDY
-698 ETLPFITVRN
+698 ETLPFITARN

-717 DSLPP
+717 DTLPP
-722 EGSAGRTVQFVV
+722 EGSVGRSVQFVV

-739 GSLYSSSA
+739 GSLYSSNT

-754 TLLGLIAQSRRPFWT
+754 ALLGIIAQSRRPFWT
-769 TMSDGEREYST
+769 TMSDGERNFST
-780 YIQNDRVGIYVIGFP
+780 YIQNDRVGIYVIGYP
-795 VVTRVDH
+795 VVTRLDH

-809 ATLIG
+809 ATLVG
-814 LTYVVLLA
+814 LTYVMLLT

-890 TAAVAQRVIE
+890 VAAVAQRVIE
-900 EYVALQELDAGGS
+900 EYVALQEREAGPS
-913 QPSDDIMVWLSRAID
+913 PSDDIMVWLSRAID
-928 QDVNIYRGPMLRA
+928 QDVNIYQGAALQA

-952 LPERTPSHVYRAIEI
+952 LPERTPGHVYRAIEI
-967 ERLSSHVGQEVIG
+967 ERLPSHVGQEVIG
-980 SVPHVL
+980 SVPHML

-994 EGRAILT
+994 LGRAILT

-1029 ALLGAAIGYSMAER
+1029 ALLGAAIGYYMAER

-1172 PTPHPAP
+1172 PTPHPTP
-1179 TSLAELIPPV
+1179 TSLADLIPTV

-1194 AGLAGHVRIDVD
+1194 TGLAGRVTINVD

-1212 LVVVDRLLLA
+1212 TVIVDRVLLA

-1227 MMENALHAMPGG
+1227 MMENALHAMPGS
-1239 GTLTIKAAA
+1239 GTLTIKADAT
-1248 GPALSEVDGPSTVR
+1248 PAKVR
-1262 LSVADTGSG
+1262 LSVADTGTG
-1271 MDPEALRRIFE
+1271 MDPEALQRIFE

-1303 ELHGGRIQ
+1303 ELNGGRIHV
-1311 AESTLGKGTT
+1311 ESSPGRGTT
-1321 VTIELPV
+1321 VTIELPAV
-1328 GEGSIDNRQTPNE
+1328 EGRNENRKA

>member
-1 MRPLRRGPQP
+1 MPAVARPLR
-11 GSQRGSRVGVAG
+11 

-37 VVGISIERAR
+37 IAGIAVERAR
-47 FGPNDQNEALA
+47 FGPNNETEALA

-65 TEIDSVASAL
+65 VEIDSLASAL
-75 NGIASAVAREPALFD
+75 NDIASSVAREPSLFD

-97 GSRPLLD
+97 GARPLLD
-104 RADRALQG
+104 RADQALQG

-138 EIGVDRIAGPETY
+138 EIGVERIAGPETF

-169 DPVSGHRVGVIA
+169 DPVTGNRVGVIA
-181 AERLVSSSRGIR
+181 AERLVSSSRGIHS
-193 TAAPEEG
+193 AAPEEG

-213 PHDPGASVPGFVIQ
+213 PHDPSATVPGFVVQ
-227 SPLGQPLLVARV
+227 SPLGQPLLIARV
-239 TPEAIQETRARWREN
+239 TPQAIHDTRARWRGN
-254 ISAIVLGILALTLI
+254 ISAIVLGILALTVI

-275 RWRGAFPALNDH
+275 RWREAFPKLRDH
-287 LKAMGV
+287 LRVIGV
-293 ILSLLAAARL
+293 ILALLAAARL
-303 LLWLAPTERWTDQVF
+303 LLWFAPTALWTDQVF
-318 RLTALGPGL
+318 RPAALGPAL
-327 RILLR
+327 RTLLR
-332 TPIDFLLTLATI
+332 TPVDFLLTMAAI

-357 LRRTIRHRL
+357 LRRTLRHRL
-366 PPPDSRSDWA
+366 PPPESRRDWSI
-376 MFATT
+376 FAIT
-381 QLGAGAAVALLL
+381 QLGAGAGVALLL

-420 SARLAFAVG
+420 SARLAFALG
-429 LLMAQAVVFWA
+429 LLLAQAVVFWS
-440 GIVFVVL
+440 GIVIVIM
-447 MTLPWRAPRSGGI
+447 MTLPWRTPRSGGI
-460 ALAGFALQALP
+460 ALAAFALQTLP

-488 VPAMPTAFAGLACL
+488 VPAVPTAFAGLACL

-533 PAFVLY
+533 PAYVLY

-553 VEEEYARQ
+553 IEEEYARQ

-587 LAAPAPAQAAAS
+587 LAMPARAQASAS
-599 NIAFEMW
+599 NIALEMW
-606 ANTNLAL
+606 ATTSLAT

-623 DAEGRPAARFT
+623 DANGRLAARFA
-634 LNLPDYVSTAQRWR
+634 LNLPDYVSTAQQWR

-677 CDANSDTPTGGSIVV
+677 CEANSDTPTGGSIVV
-692 TVMLDY
+692 NVMLDY
-698 ETLPFITVRN
+698 ETLPFITARN

-722 EGSAGRTVQFVV
+722 EGSAGRSVQFVV

-739 GSLYSSSA
+739 GSLYSSST

-754 TLLGLIAQSRRPFWT
+754 TLLGVIAQSRRPFWT
-769 TMSDGEREYST
+769 TMSDGERDYST
-780 YIQNDRVGIYVIGFP
+780 YILNDRAGIYVIGFP
-795 VVTRVDH
+795 VVTRLDH

-809 ATLIG
+809 TILVG
-814 LTYVVLLA
+814 LTYMLLLA
-822 LAWSVSALGGTTA
+822 LSWSVSALGGTTA

-860 SVLPVMVLALATRTF
+860 SVLPVIVLALATRTF

-890 TAAVAQRVIE
+890 IAAVAQRVVE
-900 EYVALQELDAGGS
+900 EYVALQERDAGAS
-913 QPSDDIMVWLSRAID
+913 PSDDIMVWLSSAID
-928 QDVNIYRGPMLRA
+928 HDVNIYRGPTLRA

-952 LPERTPSHVYRAIEI
+952 LPERTPGHVYRAIEI
-967 ERLSSHVGQEVIG
+967 DRLSSHVGQEVIG
-980 SVPHVL
+980 AVPHML

-1179 TSLAELIPPV
+1179 TSLAELIHSV
-1189 VEPYI
+1189 VEPYL
-1194 AGLAGHVRIDVD
+1194 AGLAGRVRIDVD

-1212 LVVVDRLLLA
+1212 MVLVDRVLLA

-1239 GTLTIKAAA
+1239 GTLTIRAAA
-1248 GPALSEVDGPSTVR
+1248 GPSTIR

-1303 ELHGGRIQ
+1303 ELQGGQIHVD
-1311 AESTLGKGTT
+1311 SSPGKGTT
-1321 VTIELPV
+1321 VTIELPI
-1328 GEGSIDNRQTPNE
+1328 GGNRNEKPSMQNE

>member
-1 MRPLRRGPQP
+1 MSTASVSRPLR
-11 GSQRGSRVGVAG
+11 

-37 VVGISIERAR
+37 AIGIFVERAR
-47 FGPNDQNEALA
+47 FGPNDPGAAMA
-58 RVERSVR
+58 RVERSAR
-65 TEIDSVASAL
+65 EEIDIVASAL
-75 NGIASAVAREPALFD
+75 TDIASSLSREPALFD
-90 TAAADPA
+90 TAAVDPA
-97 GSRPLLD
+97 GARPLLD
-104 RADRALQG
+104 RADQALQG

-138 EIGVDRIAGPETY
+138 EIGVERIAGPETF

-163 YIKPVL
+163 YVKPVL
-169 DPVSGHRVGVIA
+169 DHVGHRVGVIA
-181 AERLVSSSRGIR
+181 AERLVSTSRGMR
-193 TAAPEEG
+193 PAAPEEAD
-200 VLSLPTLVPVTVR
+200 LSLPTLVPVSVR
-213 PHDPGASVPGFVIQ
+213 PHDPGTRTDGFIVQ
-227 SPLGQPLLVARV
+227 SPLGQPLLDARV
-239 TPEAIQETRARWREN
+239 TPAAIQETRARWRGN
-254 ISAIVLGILALTLI
+254 TSAVVLGILALTII
-268 VALPPLL
+268 VSMPPLL
-275 RWRGAFPALNDH
+275 RWRESFPKLREHMNAI
-287 LKAMGV
+287 AV
-293 ILSLLAAARL
+293 ILALLLTARV
-303 LLWLAPTERWTDQVF
+303 LLWLAPTARWTDQVF
-318 RLTALGPGL
+318 RTTALGPGL
-327 RILLR
+327 RTLLR
-332 TPIDFLLTLATI
+332 TPVDFLLTMATI
-344 AAVVVL
+344 AAIVVL

-357 LRRTIRHRL
+357 LRRAIRHRM
-366 PPPDSRSDWA
+366 PPPASRQEWVVFA
-376 MFATT
+376 MT

-420 SARLAFAVG
+420 SARLAFALG
-429 LLMAQAVVFWA
+429 LLLAQAVVFWA
-440 GIVFVVL
+440 VVVIVML
-447 MTLPWRAPRSGGI
+447 MTLPWRVPRSGGV
-460 ALAGFALQALP
+460 ALAGFALQAIP
-471 VLAISIFP
+471 VLGISLFP
-479 RAIGAAPST
+479 RVIGAAPST

-502 ALAWGM
+502 ALAWAM

-521 LRLFAGALVLLI
+521 LRLFTGALVLLI

-553 VEEEYARQ
+553 IEEEYARQ

-570 AKLRNVLQQ
+570 AKLRTVLQQ
-579 IDALDIPN
+579 IDALDIPT
-587 LAAPAPAQAAAS
+587 LAAPAANQPTPT

-606 ANTNLAL
+606 ANTNLAS

-623 DAEGRPAARFT
+623 DATGTPAGRFA
-634 LNLPDYVSTAQRWR
+634 LNLPDYLGTAQSWR

-654 EIFEEASLFGSEE
+654 EIFEEASFFGSEE

-677 CDANSDTPTGGSIVV
+677 CDGNSDVPTGGSIVV
-692 TVMLDY
+692 NVMLDY
-698 ETLPFITVRN
+698 ETLPFITARN

-717 DSLPP
+717 DTLPP
-722 EGSAGRTVQFVV
+722 EGSVGRSVQFVV

-739 GSLYSSSA
+739 GSLYSSST
-747 RAFPLDD
+747 RAFPLDEA
-754 TLLGLIAQSRRPFWT
+754 LLEVIAQSRRPFWT
-769 TMSDGEREYST
+769 TMSDGERIYST

-795 VVTRVDH
+795 VITRIDH

-809 ATLIG
+809 TTLVG
-814 LTYVVLLA
+814 LTYAVVVM
-822 LAWSVSALGGTTA
+822 LAWFVSALGGTTA
-835 ASGRALLREVR
+835 SSGRALLREVR

-860 SVLPVMVLALATRTF
+860 SVLPVMVLALATRTI

-890 TAAVAQRVIE
+890 IASVAQRVIE
-900 EYVALQELDAGGS
+900 EYVALQGREIAQS
-913 QPSDDIMVWLSRAID
+913 PNDDIMVWLSRAID
-928 QDVNIYRGPMLRA
+928 QDVNIYQGPTLQA

-952 LPERTPSHVYRAIEI
+952 LPERTPSHVYRGIEI
-967 ERLSSHVGQEVIG
+967 DRLPSYVGQEVIG

-1029 ALLGAAIGYSMAER
+1029 ALLGAAIGYYMAER

-1053 ATRRIARGDFSARVA
+1053 ATRRIARGDFGARVA

-1080 DFNRMAADLERQRNE
+1080 DFNQMAADLERQRNE

-1179 TSLAELIPPV
+1179 TSLAELIPAV

-1194 AGLAGHVRIDVD
+1194 TGLAGRVSINVD
-1206 VPASLP
+1206 VPATLP
-1212 LVVVDRLLLA
+1212 TVVVDRVLLA
-1222 RAITN
+1222 RALTN
-1227 MMENALHAMPGG
+1227 MIENALHAMPGG
-1239 GTLTIKAAA
+1239 GALTIKAVA
-1248 GPALSEVDGPSTVR
+1248 GPSSIR
-1262 LSVADTGSG
+1262 LSVADTGTG

-1303 ELHGGRIQ
+1303 ELNGGQIHVHS
-1311 AESTLGKGTT
+1311 ALGKGTT

-1328 GEGSIDNRQTPNE
+1328 GQP